1 MNELPTRNGGPGFRL
16 LLEWG
21 GGWGPRTFAALP
33 AALTFEV
40 MGLTSALSRPLAA
53 YVAHRDKQ
61 WQRDPVRTQRRLLE
75 QLTAA
80 TVGATAFAR
89 DHDLPACASHQDF
102 VGRVPVRDYE
112 SLKPYFDRTQ
122 AGEADVLW
130 PGRPLYLAKTSG
142 TTSGTKY
149 IPITPASIANHIN
162 GAKDALLHYV
172 HRTGRSQFLGGK
184 LMFLSGSPELELHH
198 GLRTGRLSGIANHHV
213 PAYLRRN
220 QLPSYATNIIEDWE
234 AKLERIVDETLG
246 QNMTLISGIPP
257 WVQMYFDRLL
267 ARTGRPVK
275 DLFPNFNL
283 FVYGGVNFEPYRAK
297 LFESIGRPVDSIEL
311 FPASEGFLAFQ
322 DEPGN
327 PGLLLL
333 LNSGI
338 FFEFV
343 PAERFFELGAPRL
356 TIADVELDKQ
366 YALVLTSNAGLW
378 AYSLGD
384 TVRFV
389 SLRPHRVVVTGRI
402 KHFLSAFGEH
412 VIGEEVEQALRETMA
427 QFPEVEVVEFTVAP
441 LVSDD
446 PATPSRHEWLVEFA
460 RPPHDGPAFAAALDT
475 ALRRRNTYYD
485 DLRRGNILVPLQLT
499 LLPAGAFRR
508 YMKSLGRLGGQNK
521 VPRLGNDRQVAEGLT
536 HP

>member
-1 MNELPTRNGGPGFRL
+1 
-16 LLEWG
+16 
-21 GGWGPRTFAALP
+21 
-33 AALTFEV
+33 
-40 MGLTSALSRPLAA
+40 MGVKSVLSRPLAS
-53 YVAHRDKQ
+53 YVVHRDHK
-61 WQRDPVRTQRRLLE
+61 WQRDPVGTQLRILR
-75 QLTAA
+75 QLTATA
-80 TVGATAFAR
+80 ARNTAFAR
-89 DHDLPACASHQDF
+89 DHDLPASASPAAFARQ
-102 VGRVPVRDYE
+102 VPVRDYE
-112 SLKPYFDRTQ
+112 GLKPYFDRTQ

-149 IPITPASIANHIN
+149 IPITPASIGNHIN

-172 HRTGRSQFLGGK
+172 HRTGRSGFLNGK

-198 GLRTGRLSGIANHHV
+198 GIRTGRLSGIANHHV

-220 QLPSYATNIIEDWE
+220 QLPSYETNVIEDWE

-246 QNMTLISGIPP
+246 QKMTLISGIPP
-257 WVQMYFDRLL
+257 WVQMYFDRLT
-267 ARTGRPVK
+267 ARTGQPIK
-275 DLFPNFNL
+275 NIFPDFNL

-343 PAERFFELGAPRL
+343 PVERFFEPNAPRL
-356 TIADVELDKQ
+356 TIAEVELDRQ
-366 YALVLTSNAGLW
+366 YAVVLSSNAGLW

-389 SLRPHRVVVTGRI
+389 SLAPHRVVVTGRI

-412 VIGEEVEQALRETMA
+412 VIGEEVEFALREAMA
-427 QFPEVEVVEFTVAP
+427 QFPEVEVIEFTVAP

-460 RPPHDGPAFAAALDT
+460 RQPSDAAAFATALDA
-475 ALRRRNTYYD
+475 ALRRCNTYYD
-485 DLRRGNILVPLQLT
+485 DLRKGNILVPLLLT
-499 LLPAGAFRR
+499 PLPAGAFQR

-521 VPRLGNDRQVAEGLT
+521 VP
-536 HP
+536 

>member
-1 MNELPTRNGGPGFRL
+1 
-16 LLEWG
+16 
-21 GGWGPRTFAALP
+21 
-33 AALTFEV
+33 
-40 MGLTSALSRPLAA
+40 MGLKSALSRPLAA
-53 YVAHRDKQ
+53 YVVHRDQK
-61 WQRDPVRTQRRLLE
+61 WQRDPMGTQLRLLE
-75 QLTAA
+75 KLTAA
-80 TVGATAFAR
+80 AASTAFGRA
-89 DHDLPACASHQDF
+89 HDL
-102 VGRVPVRDYE
+102 GRVRTPIDLTRQVPVRDYE
-112 SLKPYFDRTQ
+112 ALKPYFDRTQ

-149 IPITPASIANHIN
+149 IPITKYSIANHID
-162 GAKDALLHYV
+162 GAKDALLHYI
-172 HRTGRSQFLGGK
+172 HRTGRSQFLDGK
-184 LMFLSGSPELELHH
+184 LIFLSGSPELELHH
-198 GLRTGRLSGIANHHV
+198 GIRTGRLSGIANHHV

-234 AKLERIVDETLG
+234 TKLERIVDETLG
-246 QNMTLISGIPP
+246 KKMTLISGIPP
-257 WVQMYFDRLL
+257 WVQMYFDRLT

-275 DLFPNFNL
+275 DLFPDFNL

-297 LFESIGRPVDSIEL
+297 LFESIGRSVDSIEL

-343 PAERFFELGAPRL
+343 PAERFFEPDAPRL
-356 TIADVELDKQ
+356 TVGEVELDKQ
-366 YALVLTSNAGLW
+366 YAIILTSNAGLW

-412 VIGEEVEQALRETMA
+412 VIGEEVEQALREVMA
-427 QFPEVEVVEFTVAP
+427 DFPEVEVTEFTVAP

-446 PATPSRHEWLVEFA
+446 PATPSRHEWLVEFS
-460 RPPHDGPAFAAALDT
+460 RPPHDATSFAVALDV

-499 LLPAGAFRR
+499 PLPVGVFQR

-521 VPRLGNDRQVAEGLT
+521 VPRLGNDRKVADGLLQ
-536 HP
+536 